1 MAIDED
7 DPKPKKPAGLEPRIL
22 DRLSIEELREY
33 IEELRVEIARAEED
47 IARKQAVRAGAE
59 AFFKK

>member
-7 DPKPKKPAGLEPRIL
+7 DPKPKKSAGLEPRVL

-33 IEELRVEIARAEED
+33 IDELRAEIARTEAD

>member
-1 MAIDED
+1 MDED
-7 DPKPKKPAGLEPRIL
+7 DPKPQKPAGLEPRIL

-33 IEELRVEIARAEED
+33 IDELKAEIARTEAD

>member
-1 MAIDED
+1 MARDED
-7 DPKPKKPAGLEPRIL
+7 ENEPRKAKVFEPRVL
-22 DRLSIEELREY
+22 DRLSIEELNDYIGALRE
-33 IEELRVEIARAEED
+33 EIARAEAD